1 VIDLFCGL
9 GNFTLPMARYAKQV
23 IGVEGD
29 SGLIERAKEN
39 AQRNERA

>member
-1 VIDLFCGL
+1 
-9 GNFTLPMARYAKQV
+9 MARYAKQV

-39 AQRNERA
+39 AQRNDIQNADHIELHDL